1 MLARGDWNI
10 PIFWGIFIFIFI
22 LFFGFLSSSSPHR
35 ATYLLRIMSTLPI
48 PSPAT
53 ILHIYR
59 HLLREAS
66 YLPLVARPYITERI
80 KTQFRTHQ
88 RASAT
93 GGERVRKAYH
103 GLRYL
108 RAANTGSLS
117 RLRKILLLAFGRTG
131 RRRRELLSS
140 FFQRESPADSA
151 ALETLIEAGPKSPA
165 GTGTSKR
172 DKDWLDRWDVDKLTK
187 YAKSQATQ
195 GLVNT
200 PQAALVPKQT
210 DPTRKIPAQNIW
222 GDALAPKLARS
233 KLRKGWKEIIK
244 KVLPPVSLGEWEL
257 LRDLSA
263 GKRPAH
269 EWHMPARRV
278 LAREIS
284 GGPADDTAGGGWEWA
299 AYVKRP
305 IRQVEAGQSR
315 RRRLMSGATD
325 DNSPNAGPPIGIH
338 RYTPRLMARLYNQV
352 WAMTATA
359 EKAHNKGL
367 EVTWGRREPHIPT
380 AKGSATEFFEGAPEV
395 PAAQHSAQRKRT
407 SS

>member
-1 MLARGDWNI
+1 
-10 PIFWGIFIFIFI
+10 
-22 LFFGFLSSSSPHR
+22 
-35 ATYLLRIMSTLPI
+35 MSTLPI
-48 PSPAT
+48 PSPT
-53 ILHIYR
+53 TVLHIYR

-66 YLPLVARPYITERI
+66 YLPLVARPYITGRI
-80 KTQFRTHQ
+80 KAQFRTHQ
-88 RASAT
+88 RPSAA
-93 GGERVRKAYH
+93 GGERIRKAYH

-131 RRRRELLSS
+131 RRRRELLST
-140 FFQRESPADSA
+140 FFQSESPADSA
-151 ALETLIEAGPKSPA
+151 ALKALIEAGAESPA
-165 GTGTSKR
+165 EAGTPKR
-172 DKDWLDRWDVDKLTK
+172 KKDWLDRWDVDKLAK
-187 YAKSQATQ
+187 YAKSQASQ

-200 PQAALVPKQT
+200 PQATLVPKQT

-257 LRDLSA
+257 LRDLST

-278 LAREIS
+278 PAREIS
-284 GGPADDTAGGGWEWA
+284 SGAAGDTAGREWDWA

-315 RRRLMSGATD
+315 RRRLMSGAID
-325 DNSPNAGPPIGIH
+325 DSSPNAGPPIGIH
-338 RYTPRLMARLYNQV
+338 RYTPRLMTRLYKQV
-352 WAMTATA
+352 WAMSSTA
-359 EKAHNKGL
+359 EKGNNKGL
-367 EVTWGRREPHIPT
+367 EVTWGHREPHIPI
-380 AKGSATEFFEGAPEV
+380 AKGSATELFEGAPDV
-395 PAAQHSAQRKRT
+395 PAQQSSQRKRA
-407 SS
+407 SI

>member
-1 MLARGDWNI
+1 
-10 PIFWGIFIFIFI
+10 
-22 LFFGFLSSSSPHR
+22 
-35 ATYLLRIMSTLPI
+35 MSTLPI
-48 PSPAT
+48 PSPAS

-66 YLPLVARPYITERI
+66 YLPLVARPYITDRI
-80 KTQFRTHQ
+80 KAQFRTHRQ
-88 RASAT
+88 ASAA
-93 GGERVRKAYH
+93 GDEHIRKAHH

-117 RLRKILLLAFGRTG
+117 RLRKILLLAFGRAG

-140 FFQRESPADSA
+140 SFQPESPADST
-151 ALETLIEAGPKSPA
+151 ALEALIEAGTNSPA
-165 GTGTSKR
+165 GAGTSKR
-172 DKDWLDRWDVDKLTK
+172 ERDWLDGWDVDKLAK

-200 PQAALVPKQT
+200 PQAALSPKQT
-210 DPTRKIPAQNIW
+210 DPTRNIPAQNIW
-222 GDALAPKLARS
+222 GNALAPKLARS
-233 KLRKGWKEIIK
+233 KLRKGWKEIVK
-244 KVLPPVSLGEWEL
+244 KILPPVSLGEWEL

-278 LAREIS
+278 PARERS
-284 GGPADDTAGGGWEWA
+284 SRAADDITTRGEWEWE

-325 DNSPNAGPPIGIH
+325 DNTPNAGPPIGIH

>member
-1 MLARGDWNI
+1 
-10 PIFWGIFIFIFI
+10 
-22 LFFGFLSSSSPHR
+22 
-35 ATYLLRIMSTLPI
+35 MSTLPI
-48 PSPAT
+48 PSPAS

-66 YLPLVARPYITERI
+66 YLPLVARPYITDRI
-80 KTQFRTHQ
+80 KAQFRTHQ
-88 RASAT
+88 RASAA
-93 GGERVRKAYH
+93 GGEHVRKAHH

-117 RLRKILLLAFGRTG
+117 RLRKILLLAFGRAG

-140 FFQRESPADSA
+140 SFQPESPADSTG
-151 ALETLIEAGPKSPA
+151 LEALIEAGTNSPA
-165 GTGTSKR
+165 GAGTSKR
-172 DKDWLDRWDVDKLTK
+172 KRDWLDGWDVDKLAK

-200 PQAALVPKQT
+200 PQAALSPKQT
-210 DPTRKIPAQNIW
+210 DPTRNIPAQNIW

-233 KLRKGWKEIIK
+233 KLRKGWKEIVK
-244 KVLPPVSLGEWEL
+244 KILPPVSLGEWEL

-278 LAREIS
+278 PARERP
-284 GGPADDTAGGGWEWA
+284 GGAADDSTARGEWEWA

-305 IRQVEAGQSR
+305 IRQVEAGLSR

-325 DNSPNAGPPIGIH
+325 DNTPNAGPPIGIH

-395 PAAQHSAQRKRT
+395 PAQHSAQRKRT
-407 SS
+407 PI